1 MRRPAIEDESR
12 PGRDMAKPADAT
24 TKTEEQNEQEQESPT
39 LDSKY
44 RLILVAAQRS
54 KQLQKGARPRV
65 EMDAQRHKPTRI
77 ALEEVQRGVVNFS
90 IVEKE

>member
-1 MRRPAIEDESR
+1 
-12 PGRDMAKPADAT
+12 MAKPADAT
-24 TKTEEQNEQEQESPT
+24 TTTEELNEQLHENPT

-54 KQLQKGARPRV
+54 KQLQKGARARI
-65 EMDAQRHKPTRI
+65 EMDTQQHKPTRI

-90 IVEKE
+90 ILEKE

>member
-1 MRRPAIEDESR
+1 
-12 PGRDMAKPADAT
+12 MAKPADAT
-24 TKTEEQNEQEQESPT
+24 TTEEQNEQAQVNPT

-54 KQLQKGARPRV
+54 KQLQKGARPRI

-77 ALEEVQRGVVNFS
+77 ALEEVQRGKVDFS
-90 IVEKE
+90 IIEKE

>member
-1 MRRPAIEDESR
+1 
-12 PGRDMAKPADAT
+12 MAKPADAT
-24 TKTEEQNEQEQESPT
+24 TKPEEQDEQQQETPE

-54 KQLQKGARPRV
+54 KQLQRGARPRV

-77 ALEEVQRGVVNFS
+77 ALEEVQRGLIHFS
-90 IVEKE
+90 ILEKE

>member
-1 MRRPAIEDESR
+1 
-12 PGRDMAKPADAT
+12 MAKPADAT
-24 TKTEEQNEQEQESPT
+24 TKTEEQNEQEQEESPT

-65 EMDAQRHKPTRI
+65 EMDALRHKPTRI
-77 ALEEVQRGVVNFS
+77 ALEEVQRGVVSFS

>member
-1 MRRPAIEDESR
+1 
-12 PGRDMAKPADAT
+12 MAKPADATT
-24 TKTEEQNEQEQESPT
+24 TKTEEQNEQEQQETPE

-54 KQLQKGARPRV
+54 KQLQRGARPRV
-65 EMDAQRHKPTRI
+65 EMDTQRHKPTRI

-90 IVEKE
+90 LIEKE

>member
-1 MRRPAIEDESR
+1 
-12 PGRDMAKPADAT
+12 MAKPADAT
-24 TKTEEQNEQEQESPT
+24 TKTEELNEQEPGQENPT

-54 KQLQKGARPRV
+54 KQLQRGAHPRV
-65 EMDAQRHKPTRI
+65 EMDSQRHKPTRI

-90 IVEKE
+90 ITEKE